1 MTESTD
7 IAPVGVE
14 IKCSLPFALF
24 ADGEY
29 KARLPAGNASVS
41 LKRIRQKHFDPR
53 LGIESGNFDVRWDR
67 YGFVSY
73 SRVSIKVDWPTF
85 RSIRGNVGGRTEDE
99 VLRRVAQTVI
109 NHVIDAYRKVTQEPW
124 VRRVTEWDIFELE
137 GELTRSDGVVECVKT
152 MTAPGY
158 GITLPVEGL
167 SQEAL
172 QQFSTILGSTEPL
185 SLWDNLW
192 LESEDAF
199 QRGDYTS
206 SVIWG
211 HSALETLSHA
221 TVLAWL
227 AEQNISIEK
236 AANIVARNPS
246 HAGKLKQ
253 CLSLEELIESLNDT
267 HKVEIA
273 LLSAINADPSWGFDF
288 CSRFERLAALRNEVL
303 HLGVAVTPREAKD
316 HLEIVRTIRVQLIHE
331 SNIERIQRHKASS
344 VKAILLSLL
353 GKEPHPKL
361 AGLIDEIESQGKQ
374 VTVCSMPRY
383 PIWLHKQSSLVAV
396 VDGKTSMRIYLPV
409 RSQISKTRCEME
421 LTRLLLR
428 RRMVIEEDW
437 PEADIRERDANG
449 NLPLG
454 PFNWEGY
461 RVVAVTIT
469 ETILGFEINERLLKN
484 GFNTQLQINSQLS
497 NLEKSIEENDFKA
510 PQWGEL
516 EYFLLPVKSFRLHA
530 LAPDDSKRLLQLL
543 YDRAPEQSQKESRIF
558 DAVNKVGWNTPQA
571 TATAMLAVKD
581 VLGLLDLIGVRQA
594 PRRILR
600 TRLTNDELSTLG
612 WKQQR

>member
-7 IAPVGVE
+7 ISPVRVE

-24 ADGEY
+24 AEGEY
-29 KARLPAGNASVS
+29 KARLPAGNANVS

-67 YGFVSY
+67 CGFVSY
-73 SRVSIKVDWPTF
+73 SQVSIEVDWPTF
-85 RSIRGNVGGRTEDE
+85 RSIRGNVGGRTEEE

-192 LESEDAF
+192 FESEDAF

-206 SVIWG
+206 SVIRG

-227 AEQNISIEK
+227 VEQNVSTEK
-236 AANIVARNPS
+236 AANIVARNAS

-267 HKVEIA
+267 RKVEIA
-273 LLSAINADPSWGFDF
+273 LLKAINADPSWGFDF
-288 CSRFERLAALRNEVL
+288 CSRFERLAALRNEIL
-303 HLGVAVTPREAKD
+303 HLGVTVTPREAKD
-316 HLEIVRTIRVQLIHE
+316 HLEIVRTIRAQLIHE
-331 SNIERIQRHKASS
+331 SNIDRIQRHKTSS
-344 VKAILLSLL
+344 VKSILSSLL

-361 AGLIDEIESQGKQ
+361 AGLLDEIESQGKQ
-374 VTVCSMPRY
+374 ITVYSMSRY

-409 RSQISKTRCEME
+409 RSKISKTRCEME

-449 NLPLG
+449 NLSLG

-461 RVVAVTIT
+461 RVIAVTIT
-469 ETILGFEINERLLKN
+469 EVILDFEINERLLKN
-484 GFNTQLQINSQLS
+484 GFNTQLQIKSQLS
-497 NLEKSIEENDFKA
+497 NLEKYIEENDFKA

-516 EYFLLPVKSFRLHA
+516 EYFLLPVKSFRLHT

-543 YDRAPEQSQKESRIF
+543 HNRAPEQSQKESRIF

-571 TATAMLAVKD
+571 AATAMLAVKD
-581 VLGLLDLIGVRQA
+581 VLGLLDSIGVREA
-594 PRRILR
+594 PKRILR
-600 TRLTNDELSTLG
+600 TRLTNDELHSLG